1 MRMTGFQ
8 KFQINFRLDFDHL
21 RYADKWTRHNNI
33 VKLMSLYGDYTQLYF
48 LIKIVLSTSPLKR
61 LGAAKAFK
69 LGCLMLQSSLLMH
82 YYSLLSSL
90 MLIRLIFRLKKDD
103 VTD

>member
-1 MRMTGFQ
+1 MTGFQ

-48 LIKIVLSTSPLKR
+48 LIKIVLSKR
-61 LGAAKAFK
+61 L
-69 LGCLMLQSSLLMH
+69 
-82 YYSLLSSL
+82 
-90 MLIRLIFRLKKDD
+90 R
-103 VTD
+103 